1 MEYIKLKGG
10 ASIPRLGMGTWYLGN
25 TLMRREEEIHAIQ
38 TGIENGMTLIDTAEM
53 YGNGQ
58 AEQLVGQAIRNLNR
72 ENLFLVSKV
81 LPQNARIGRI
91 HTSVNNSLRLL
102 RTDYLDLYLLHWRGS
117 TPLEEVI
124 ECMEEL
130 VIEGKIRA
138 WGVSNFDTDDMEEL
152 FSLPKG
158 EKCAVN
164 QVLYHVGSRGIE
176 YSLKPWLDSH
186 DIPLMAYC
194 PLAQGGML
202 HEELIN
208 NPILNKIASEHDISV
223 MQLLLAFV
231 LSQRNTIAIPR
242 SGNSKHVKE
251 NAKVYE
257 VKLTKK
263 ELQEINCEFPVPD
276 RKCPLDIV

>member
-72 ENLFLVSKV
+72 ENLFLISKV

-124 ECMEEL
+124 ECMEE
-130 VIEGKIRA
+130 
-138 WGVSNFDTDDMEEL
+138 F
-152 FSLPKG
+152 
-158 EKCAVN
+158 
-164 QVLYHVGSRGIE
+164 
-176 YSLKPWLDSH
+176 
-186 DIPLMAYC
+186 PLMAYC

-202 HEELIN
+202 HKELIN

-257 VKLTKK
+257 IKLTKK
-263 ELQEINCEFPVPD
+263 ELQEINCEFPAPD